1 MLGPHFLRENDGVL
15 LKGTPMRPRHPAPIL
30 LVITA
35 AAALSLAACADYAP
49 AGSGGASTETAVPPP
64 SPAPTSAPTPAG
76 MVTYTFPDGR
86 LSFAHPADWR
96 VVHEQVSASPPV
108 ETAAVIDANGAGRV
122 NIYYSQVGDAVAGP
136 DARFVLAADP
146 VPGLVSHTVPTPH
159 SSFFA
164 DHVNGA
170 VEYRMGLT
178 AGLPVSPDGK
188 VQNGPVML
196 GDRILA
202 ADVLFTGPPFANDE
216 AAKAWYW
223 GGDGQKLKALL
234 MSFSYR

>member
-1 MLGPHFLRENDGVL
+1 MLGPHFPRENDGVL
-15 LKGTPMRPRHPAPIL
+15 LKGTPMRPRHPAAFL
-30 LVITA
+30 LA
-35 AAALSLAACADYAP
+35 AASAVSLSLAGCAEYTP
-49 AGSGGASTETAVPPP
+49 AGGGSASTEAAVAPQ
-64 SPAPTSAPTPAG
+64 STVPTSASTPAG

-96 VVHEQVSASPPV
+96 VVHEQVAASPSV
-108 ETAAVIDANGAGRV
+108 ETAAVVDANGAGRV

-146 VPGLVSHTVPTPH
+146 VPGLVGQAVPTPH
-159 SSFFA
+159 SSFFT

-188 VQNGPVML
+188 VQNAPVML
-196 GDRILA
+196 GGRILA
-202 ADVLFTGPPFANDE
+202 ADVLFTGPSFANDE

-223 GGDGQKLKALL
+223 GGEGQILKALL